1 MSRRTSTG
9 APGAYKWT
17 TLQALADFKP
27 RHLTKIELWLLFPEP
42 MFVRFLRTDGG
53 EVDQNHARSVTDMY
67 GTDRWWEIY
76 EARLRHHNPRQA
88 RAEYVNLMRWRLE
101 ERLGYEWTHTLEVHN
116 ERDMP
121 IYHLIFATD
130 HEAGNRIMAHLYNR
144 AVKEFPRMRQHAI
157 DQRTGAA
164 RLFMTSMTAVFGMS
178 MSHLGSRSRAGCHPA
193 CPRGV
198 GVPSPDNRVGRGV
211 SVLSYRAGMVC
222 LGIMPEGGP

>member
-17 TLQALADFKP
+17 TLQALAEFKP

-53 EVDQNHARSVTDMY
+53 EVDQNQARSVTDVY
-67 GTDRWWEIY
+67 GTDRWWAIY

-88 RAEYVNLMRWRLE
+88 RAEYVNLTRWRLE

-164 RLFMTSMTAVFGMS
+164 RLFDDFNDSSLRYEHEPPWQPFACRMS
-178 MSHLGSRSRAGCHPA
+178 SRVPA
-193 CPRGV
+193 RGRRSLP
-198 GVPSPDNRVGRGV
+198 G
-211 SVLSYRAGMVC
+211 
-222 LGIMPEGGP
+222 